1 MGVEGRKGRKFGIT
15 FYMLL
20 SKLMKFY
27 FLLTVELGIRG
38 MEKNKDEKI
47 PNSEAIKTNL
57 FHEMTFEPI
66 II

>member
-27 FLLTVELGIRG
+27 FLLTVELGIRE
-38 MEKNKDEKI
+38 MEGKQGRKN
-47 PNSEAIKTNL
+47 SQ
-57 FHEMTFEPI
+57 
-66 II
+66 